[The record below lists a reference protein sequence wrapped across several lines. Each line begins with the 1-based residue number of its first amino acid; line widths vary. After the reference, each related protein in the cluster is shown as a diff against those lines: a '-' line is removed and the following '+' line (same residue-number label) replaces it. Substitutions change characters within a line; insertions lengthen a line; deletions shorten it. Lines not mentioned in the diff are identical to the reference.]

1 MIVCHNKDDYEL
13 LVSLRSHGWSRSNNK
28 SQYKRVAKKY
38 PVIDPR
44 YIFINQG
51 FNLRPTDVQAAMG
64 LNQFKDYLNLLKLER
79 VTKIK

>member
-13 LVSLRSHGWSRSNNK
+13 LVSLRSLDG
-28 SQYKRVAKKY
+28 RVQIIKVNIKELQKY
-38 PVIDPR
+38 PKLDPR

-64 LNQFKDYLNLLKLER
+64 LNQFKRLSKFIILER
-79 VTKIK
+79 VTKK